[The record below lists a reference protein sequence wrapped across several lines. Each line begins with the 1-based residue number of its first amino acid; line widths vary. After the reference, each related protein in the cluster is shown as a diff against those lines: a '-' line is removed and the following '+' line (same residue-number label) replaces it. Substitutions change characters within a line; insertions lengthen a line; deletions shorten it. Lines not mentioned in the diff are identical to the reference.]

1 MWVYMHKNKLL
12 FTHVFAHALKY
23 EDIFRDLLIFIP
35 HYNKFPQELCMKTCY
50 FTNVKS
56 VEGQRDLL
64 LVCGWQDQPLYL
76 EICIK
81 CDNLKL

>member
-1 MWVYMHKNKLL
+1 MHGNKLL
-12 FTHVFAHALKY
+12 FTHFCAHALKY
-23 EDIFRDLLIFIP
+23 EDICRDLLIFIA
-35 HYNKFPQELCMKTCY
+35 HYNKYPQELCLKTCY

-64 LVCGWQDQPLYL
+64 LVCGWQDQLLYL
-76 EICIK
+76 EICIN